1 MAHAAAAQSLSIDF
15 VLVWIAILLIA
26 AVVASRLSDRLGVP
40 SLLLFLAIGMLAG
53 SEGIG
58 GIPFDD
64 ARLTQSIGVVALAFI
79 LFAGGLET
87 EWAPVRTVLWRGLSL
102 ATFGVVITTAL
113 CGVFAAWLLAIPWTE
128 GLLLG
133 AIISSTDAAAV
144 FSVMRSQGIQLKG
157 RIGPLLELES
167 GSNDPMAVLLTLA
180 LIKLITVPGTPL
192 LEFVWMFVL
201 EIALGLAFGY
211 ALGRATVWSLNRIRI
226 QAEGLYPVL
235 LIAAASMTYGLTA
248 TLGGSGFLAVYV
260 AGIVIGNANFVHKR
274 SLIRFTNGLAWLM
287 QIAMF
292 LTLGLLV
299 YPSRLWKV
307 VGLAAAVSFFLI
319 VVARPVSV
327 FASLAL
333 ASMPVRS
340 KAMVA
345 WVGLRGA
352 VPIVL
357 ATFPLL
363 AGLKHSE
370 LFFNVVF
377 FTVLVSVLI
386 QGTTLGR
393 VAKWLGLE
401 AEATSRPVSPLE
413 FAPGRKTNSDIEEMV
428 IGEGSVICG
437 KRIVDLPFPKSA
449 LVVLLSR
456 GDEYLV
462 PRGGTV
468 LRAGDG
474 VLVLADKADLPEL
487 RSLLDPAAAG
497 ESEEA

>member
-1 MAHAAAAQSLSIDF
+1 M
-15 VLVWIAILLIA
+15 VLVWVAVLLIA
-26 AVVASRLSDRLGVP
+26 AVFASRLSDRLGVP
-40 SLLLFLAIGMLAG
+40 SLLLFLGIGMLAG
-53 SEGIG
+53 EEGIG
-58 GIPFDD
+58 GLPFDD

-87 EWAPVRTVLWRGLSL
+87 EWGPVKSVLWRGLSL
-102 ATFGVVITTAL
+102 ATFGVLITTAL
-113 CGVFAAWLLAIPWTE
+113 CGVFAAWLLSIPWIE

-144 FSVMRSQGIQLKG
+144 FAVMRSQGIHLKA

-180 LIKLITVPGTPL
+180 LIKLITVPATPI

-211 ALGRATVWSLNRIRI
+211 LLGRATVYTLNLIRI

-235 LIAAASMTYGLTA
+235 MIGAAALTYGLTA
-248 TLGGSGFLAVYV
+248 ILGGSGFLAVYV
-260 AGIVIGNANFVHKR
+260 AGIVIGNSNFVQKR

-292 LTLGLLV
+292 LALGMLV

-307 VGLAAAVSFFLI
+307 AGLAVAVSLFLML
-319 VVARPVSV
+319 VARPVSV
-327 FASLAL
+327 FVSLAF
-333 ASMPVRS
+333 ASMPVSS
-340 KAMVA
+340 KAMVS

-363 AGLKHSE
+363 AGLKQSE

-377 FTVLVSVLI
+377 VAVLLSVLV
-386 QGTTLGR
+386 QGTSLAR
-393 VAKWLGLE
+393 VAKWLKVESDMGPRH
-401 AEATSRPVSPLE
+401 AAPLE
-413 FAPGRKTNSDIEEMV
+413 FSPGRKTNSDIEEIIV
-428 IGEGSVICG
+428 AEGSAVAG
-437 KRIVDLPFPKSA
+437 KRILDLTLPKSA
-449 LVVLLSR
+449 LVVLLNR

-462 PRGGTV
+462 PRGATV
-468 LRAGDG
+468 LQTGDG
-474 VLVLADKADLPEL
+474 VLVLADKKDLPEL
-487 RSLLDPAAAG
+487 RTLIDPSWVAEDAG
-497 ESEEA
+497 EG